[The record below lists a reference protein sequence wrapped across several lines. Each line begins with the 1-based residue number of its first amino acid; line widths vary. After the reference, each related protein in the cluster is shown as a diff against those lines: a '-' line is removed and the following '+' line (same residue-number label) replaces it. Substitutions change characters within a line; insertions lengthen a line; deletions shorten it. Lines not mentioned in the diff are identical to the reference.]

1 MTTANG
7 ARLLLDTL
15 VNNGVDVCFANPGTS
30 EMHFVAAL
38 DEVPAMRGILAL
50 FEGVAA
56 GAADGYGRVADTP
69 AAVLLHLGPGQGNAL
84 ANLHNARRARTPV
97 ISIVGEH
104 AIDHVSLDAP
114 LTSDIQGVAA
124 TFSTEVIT
132 SMSSAEVGRDAAST
146 IDAAVGPPSG
156 VATLVLPADVSWG
169 DAQGAALGK
178 CTSPTRSLPAAS
190 TIEAA
195 VASLRAAERPILLVG
210 GRAAR
215 DAALRLAG
223 SVAASTGAELMVET
237 FPAISTRGA
246 GTPIVS
252 RLSYLAEF
260 AAMQLEGCDL
270 LVTLDAQTP
279 VSFFAYPGMDSKLVA
294 SGTNVVALAGPEHD
308 ATATLQA
315 MVDLLGD
322 TDPAPRNE
330 AAPVAD
336 PTGALNGASF
346 AQAIAATLTEGTVVV
361 DESNTGG
368 IHLASATAGV
378 PAHDWLSL
386 TGGAIG
392 YGLPAAVGAAIGR
405 PDSKI
410 LCLES
415 DGSAM
420 YTISALWTMARE
432 QLDVTTVILSNRSY
446 AILNLELARVGA
458 TVEGSAAASMLDLSS
473 PELDFVALA
482 RGMGVPGVRVETA
495 EELTTALRASL
506 ATPGPS
512 LIEAML
518 PPGLS

>member
-1 MTTANG
+1 
-7 ARLLLDTL
+7 
-15 VNNGVDVCFANPGTS
+15 
-30 EMHFVAAL
+30 
-38 DEVPAMRGILAL
+38 
-50 FEGVAA
+50 
-56 GAADGYGRVADTP
+56 
-69 AAVLLHLGPGQGNAL
+69 
-84 ANLHNARRARTPV
+84 
-97 ISIVGEH
+97 
-104 AIDHVSLDAP
+104 
-114 LTSDIQGVAA
+114 
-124 TFSTEVIT
+124 
-132 SMSSAEVGRDAAST
+132 
-146 IDAAVGPPSG
+146 
-156 VATLVLPADVSWG
+156 
-169 DAQGAALGK
+169 
-178 CTSPTRSLPAAS
+178 
-190 TIEAA
+190 
-195 VASLRAAERPILLVG
+195 
-210 GRAAR
+210 
-215 DAALRLAG
+215 
-223 SVAASTGAELMVET
+223 
-237 FPAISTRGA
+237 
-246 GTPIVS
+246 
-252 RLSYLAEF
+252 
-260 AAMQLEGCDL
+260 MQLEGCDL

-315 MVDLLGD
+315 MVDLLGA

-512 LIEAML
+512 LIEAMV

>member
-1 MTTANG
+1 MTTRNG

-15 VNNGVDVCFANPGTS
+15 TENGVNVCFANPGTS

-38 DEVPAMRGILAL
+38 DDVPAMRGILAL

-56 GAADGYGRVADTP
+56 GAADGYGRVTSTP
-69 AAVLLHLGPGQGNAL
+69 ASVLLHLGPGQGNAL
-84 ANLHNARRARTPV
+84 ANLHNARRARTPLL
-97 ISIVGEH
+97 SIVGEH
-104 AIDHVSLDAP
+104 ALDHIARDAP
-114 LTSDIQGVAA
+114 LTSDIQSVAG
-124 TFSTEVIT
+124 TFSTAVIT
-132 SMSSAEVGRDAAST
+132 STKSADVGRDAAAA
-146 IDAAVGPPSG
+146 IDAAMGPPSG

-169 DAQGAALGK
+169 DATNGAGGVCEHQSRSVPEDSAIDAALTALAK
-178 CTSPTRSLPAAS
+178 AAH
-190 TIEAA
+190 
-195 VASLRAAERPILLVG
+195 PILLVG
-210 GRAAR
+210 GRAAQ
-215 DAALRLAG
+215 DEALRLAG

-246 GTPIVS
+246 GTPVVS

-260 AAMQLEGCDL
+260 AALQFEHCDL

-279 VSFFAYPGMDSKLVA
+279 VSFFDYPGMSAHLVP
-294 SGTNVVALAGPEHD
+294 SQTQVVALVGPSHD
-308 ATATLQA
+308 ATETLRS
-315 MVDLLGD
+315 MVDRLTVLR
-322 TDPAPRNE
+322 PAPLNPTTTMSD
-330 AAPVAD
+330 PVG
-336 PTGALNGASF
+336 PLTGASF
-346 AQAIAATLTEGTVVV
+346 ALAIASCLTDGVVVV

-368 IHLASATAGV
+368 IHLAGATAGA

-392 YGLPAAVGAAIGR
+392 YGLPVAVGAAIGR
-405 PDSKI
+405 PDAKV

-458 TVEGSAAASMLDLSS
+458 TLEGSAAAAMLDLTS

-482 RGMGVPGVRVETA
+482 RGMGVPGVRVESAEALTA
-495 EELTTALRASL
+495 AVRSSL
-506 ATPGPS
+506 AGSGPN
-512 LIEAML
+512 LIEAVL
-518 PPGLS
+518 PRGLS